1 MMHWHITKHFRKLI
15 LALRHKL
22 FVCLFQQ
29 TQLEEETRQKL
40 ALSSRLRQLESEKEA
55 LQEQVEEE
63 EEMKKNLEKQIVAMT
78 QNLTDAKKRIE
89 EEAELVNQLEEV
101 KKKLAKVSV
110 AIY

>member
-1 MMHWHITKHFRKLI
+1 MKYCANIE
-15 LALRHKL
+15 L
-22 FVCLFQQ
+22 FCEQ

-63 EEMKKNLEKQIVAMT
+63 EEAKRNLEKQILAAS
-78 QNLTDAKKRIE
+78 QNLADAKKRIE
-89 EEAELVNQLEEV
+89 EEAEQVNQLEEI

-110 AIY
+110 TFIQLGRYRLCFINSV